1 MERCIDS
8 ILMQTN
14 LTWNLI
20 LVDDESMD
28 GNGNLCDSYA
38 KKKYSNITSIHKLN
52 GGKSLVRNAGIDN
65 SDNVVHYGCRFRR
78 LGTVGFTRKVI

>member
-1 MERCIDS
+1 MRKILERCIDS

-38 KKKYSNITSIHKLN
+38 KKYSNITSIHKPN
-52 GGKSLVRNAGIDN
+52 GGKSSVCNAGIDN
-65 SDNVVHYGCRFRR
+65 SDDWVRSDLLEKLFSK
-78 LGTVGFTRKVI
+78 KVKLM

>member
-1 MERCIDS
+1 
-8 ILMQTN
+8 MQTN

-28 GNGNLCDSYA
+28 GNGNL
-38 KKKYSNITSIHKLN
+38 
-52 GGKSLVRNAGIDN
+52 
-65 SDNVVHYGCRFRR
+65 YGCRFRR